1 MEVNNSLTAETLV
14 VAKWAP
20 LDALWV
26 CCRVILNSWL
36 SFGNPELPWGISLG
50 LVLAALSFNIKV
62 IRDFSASKKA
72 RAQSQ
77 RFAFLLAIYAFLV
90 FGLEMI

>member
-1 MEVNNSLTAETLV
+1 MSTKNLQITSVVCLALSLLIELA
-14 VAKWAP
+14 
-20 LDALWV
+20 D
-26 CCRVILNSWL
+26 RNSWL
-36 SFGNPELPWGISLG
+36 NFGNPELPWGISLG

-62 IRDFSASKKA
+62 IRDFGASKKA